1 MKILSTDQASAITG
15 VAVFDDGNLIKY
27 DLIDL
32 HKIKDQDE
40 RFQIM
45 VKSIDDYIETEKPDY
60 VIIEDVSLQTNVAT
74 LLLLARIQGAIFQ
87 SCIAR
92 NIPYKVYKPTTW
104 RKILGI
110 KQGNKIKR
118 PELKKQAYE
127 YVLNTYGLDLKIDQC
142 EAVCIGKAFLLEK
155 D

>member
-15 VAVFDDGNLIKY
+15 VAVFDEGNLIKY

-92 NIPYKVYKPTTW
+92 
-104 RKILGI
+104 KI
-110 KQGNKIKR
+110 
-118 PELKKQAYE
+118 
-127 YVLNTYGLDLKIDQC
+127 C
-142 EAVCIGKAFLLEK
+142 
-155 D
+155 